1 MRLLECSKSNDL
13 KTAPVNDVIHKGG
26 IRLLR
31 LMPAPQILYRFKIKE
46 RGLAGNP
53 KDVCRASKL
62 PASNKPGK
70 NINLIAN
77 DISKSLFF
85 CGLPENIILYA
96 FRDTKHDFVDAANR
110 LQTADDVVEYSNPLL
125 HIQILEWLAIKS

>member
-1 MRLLECSKSNDL
+1 
-13 KTAPVNDVIHKGG
+13 
-26 IRLLR
+26 
-31 LMPAPQILYRFKIKE
+31 MPAPQILYRFKIKE

-62 PASNKPGK
+62 PASNKSGQ

-77 DISKSLFF
+77 DMPKSLFF
-85 CGLPENIILYA
+85 CDIPENIVLIA
-96 FRDTKHDFVDAANR
+96 FGDTQHDFVDAANR
-110 LQTADDVVEYSNPLL
+110 PQTVDDVVEYSNPLI